1 MNGEMNLLNLMLEAS
16 FVVQGVVV
24 VLIFCSIYSWAI
36 FLMKSKQFKQIENEN
51 ISFLNSFR
59 KLNSFKDAPIII
71 NESSGSPLCLMLD
84 NSFKAYTKILET
96 KGSDGAKKQ
105 IESFGLSSISRAME
119 SGAIETGKLLNHKLS
134 NLASIGSIS
143 PFIGL
148 FGTVIGI
155 INSFQGLSQGG
166 GSLESVAPGIAEA
179 LIATA
184 IGLAA
189 AIPAVWFFNIFNA
202 KITAIEKQSDSFSQE
217 LLNLVERSI

>member
-1 MNGEMNLLNLMLEAS
+1 MNGELNLLNLMLEAGII
-16 FVVQGVVV
+16 VQLVV
-24 VLIFCSIYSWAI
+24 VLLVICSIFSWAI
-36 FLMKSKQFKQIENEN
+36 FFQKSKQFKKVKKEND
-51 ISFLNSFR
+51 IFLESFR

-71 NESSGSPLCLMLD
+71 NQSSGSPLCSMLD
-84 NSFKAYTKILET
+84 NSHKAYLKILET
-96 KGSDGAKKQ
+96 RGEEGAKRQ
-105 IESFGLSSISRAME
+105 IDSFGLSSISRAME
-119 SGAIETGKLLNHKLS
+119 SGSLESSCYLGEKLNY
-134 NLASIGSIS
+134 LASIGSIS

-179 LIATA
+179 LVATA

-189 AIPAVWFFNIFNA
+189 AIPAVWFYNIFNTN
-202 KITAIEKQSDSFSQE
+202 ITELNKQSESFSQE